1 MRLFTYLLML
11 IAVLAVGCGED
22 TDTNT
27 GNQVPIVKKAPF
39 TDEAVEAMEHV
50 NQRRTEEHQKALD
63 TGDFSKLFEISD
75 QILEDEVGFDTEY
88 FYDEILVVYEEARGE
103 LHNEGKLT
111 LADSDRYLKFRQDY
125 YRKIVW
131 DMETT
136 GGEFLFEFLS
146 AYDEIV
152 TEYTRLSYQY
162 PSLSDES
169 LLAQLKK
176 SAKEEKV
183 EVQYPEG
190 F

>member
-1 MRLFTYLLML
+1 MRLLTYMFLL
-11 IAVLAVGCGED
+11 IAVLAIGCGED

-27 GNQVPIVKKAPF
+27 GNQVPIVRKDPF
-39 TDEAVEAMEHV
+39 TDEAVEAMERV
-50 NQRRTEEHQKALD
+50 NQRRIEEHQKVLE
-63 TGDFSKLFEISD
+63 TGEFSKLFEISD
-75 QILEDEVGFDTEY
+75 LILEEEVEFDTEY
-88 FYDEILVVYEEARGE
+88 FYDEILAAYEIARGE

-111 LADSDRYLKFRQDY
+111 ITDSDKYLNFRQEY
-125 YRKIVW
+125 HRKIMW

-152 TEYTRLSYQY
+152 TEYVRLTFQY
-162 PSLSDES
+162 PSLNNEG
-169 LLAQLKK
+169 LLTKLTAA
-176 SAKEEKV
+176 AKARKI

>member
-1 MRLFTYLLML
+1 MRLYISLFLL
-11 IAVLAVGCGED
+11 IAVLAIGCGED

-27 GNQVPIVKKAPF
+27 GNQVLIVRKDPF
-39 TDEAVEAMEHV
+39 LDEAVEAMERV
-50 NQRRTEEHQKALD
+50 NQRRIEEHKKAQES
-63 TGDFSKLFEISD
+63 GEFSQLFQISD
-75 QILEDEVGFDTEY
+75 LILEDEVGFDTEY

-152 TEYTRLSYQY
+152 TEYVRLSYQY
-162 PSLSDES
+162 SSLSDES

-176 SAKEEKV
+176 SAKAEKV